1 MPSQFQAEK
10 PQDCPVCFESLD
22 NENKTLSC
30 GHWVHKEC
38 IIKSKK
44 DCCPICR
51 QTVKLSLEEQYRLQ
65 ELQHQEKKEEPR
77 LALNEEFNR
86 VVSRYI
92 QSYIDMDIDEDE
104 DYEEPTYEEDD
115 EERDEEF
122 LMQAEQYVVTFTA
135 TSPFRYEDEAI
146 LYDGRLLSV
155 TRSLNRMVIRCA
167 FTSEFESRN
176 FCYDMEQ
183 RHDVTP
189 GSVIMKDLTQPET
202 LIQTGRYN
210 HGENLIDF

>member
-30 GHWVHKEC
+30 GHWVHTEC
-38 IIKSKK
+38 VIKSKK
-44 DCCPICR
+44 DCCPLCR

-65 ELQHQEKKEEPR
+65 ELQHQEKREESPR

-92 QSYIDMDIDEDE
+92 QNYIDMDI
-104 DYEEPTYEEDD
+104 EEEEYYEED
-115 EERDEEF
+115 EEDEEF

-155 TRSLNRMVIRCA
+155 TRSLNRMIVRCA
-167 FTSEFESRN
+167 FTSEFETRN
-176 FCYDMEQ
+176 FCCDMEQ
-183 RHDVTP
+183 RNDIIP
-189 GSVIMKDLTQPET
+189 GSVVMKDLTQPDS

-210 HGENLIDF
+210 SGENLIDF

>member
-1 MPSQFQAEK
+1 MPAQFQAEK

-30 GHWVHKEC
+30 GHWVHTEC
-38 IIKSKK
+38 VIKSKK
-44 DCCPICR
+44 DCCPLCR
-51 QTVKLSLEEQYRLQ
+51 QTVKLSLEDQYRLQ
-65 ELQHQEKKEEPR
+65 ELQHQEQREQPR
-77 LALNEEFNR
+77 IALNEEFNR

-92 QSYIDMDIDEDE
+92 QNYIDMDIDEE
-104 DYEEPTYEEDD
+104 YEEPNYDD

-122 LMQAEQYVVTFTA
+122 LMPTEQYVVTFTA

-155 TRSLNRMVIRCA
+155 TRSLNRMIIKCA

-176 FCYDMEQ
+176 FCYDIEQ
-183 RHDVTP
+183 RNDIIP
-189 GSVIMKDLTQPET
+189 GSVILKDLTQTET

-210 HGENLIDF
+210 PGENLIDF

>member
-1 MPSQFQAEK
+1 MPSQFKAEK

-30 GHWVHKEC
+30 GHWVHTEC
-38 IIKSKK
+38 VIKSKK
-44 DCCPICR
+44 DCCPLCR

-65 ELQHQEKKEEPR
+65 ELQHQEKIEEVPR
-77 LALNEEFNR
+77 LALNEELNIAL
-86 VVSRYI
+86 SRYI
-92 QSYIDMDIDEDE
+92 QSYIDMDIDED
-104 DYEEPTYEEDD
+104 YEEYETSIEYD

-122 LMQAEQYVVTFTA
+122 LMPAEQYIVTFTT

-155 TRSLNRMVIRCA
+155 TRSLNRMIIKCA

-176 FCYDMEQ
+176 FCFDMEQ
-183 RHDVTP
+183 RDDIIP
-189 GSVIMKDLTQPET
+189 GSVVMKDLSQTNS

-210 HGENLIDF
+210 PGENLIEF

>member
-30 GHWVHKEC
+30 GHWVHTEC
-38 IIKSKK
+38 VIKSKK
-44 DCCPICR
+44 DCCPLCR

-65 ELQHQEKKEEPR
+65 ELQHQEQRDEAPR
-77 LALNEEFNR
+77 LILNEEFNR

-92 QSYIDMDIDEDE
+92 QNYIDMDIDEE
-104 DYEEPTYEEDD
+104 YEEPEYEDE
-115 EERDEEF
+115 EERDDEF
-122 LMQAEQYVVTFTA
+122 LMPSEQYVVTFTA
-135 TSPFRYEDEAI
+135 SSPFRYEDEAI

-155 TRSLNRMVIRCA
+155 TRSLNRMIIKCA
-167 FTSEFESRN
+167 FTSEFETRN

-183 RHDVTP
+183 RNDIIP
-189 GSVIMKDLTQPET
+189 GSVVMKDLTQPES

-210 HGENLIDF
+210 SGENLIDF

>member
-10 PQDCPVCFESLD
+10 SQDCPVCFESLD

-44 DCCPICR
+44 DCCPLCR
-51 QTVKLSLEEQYRLQ
+51 QTVNLSLEEQYNLQ
-65 ELQHQEKKEEPR
+65 ELQHQEKRESPR
-77 LALNEEFNR
+77 IALNEEINR

-92 QSYIDMDIDEDE
+92 QNYIDMDIDEDE
-104 DYEEPTYEEDD
+104 YYEEDE

-146 LYDGRLLSV
+146 LYDGRLLNV
-155 TRSLNRMVIRCA
+155 TRSLNRIIVKCA

-183 RHDVTP
+183 RNDIIP
-189 GSVIMKDLTQPET
+189 GSVVLKDLTQT
-202 LIQTGRYN
+202 DSLIQTGRY
-210 HGENLIDF
+210 GENLIDF

>member
-1 MPSQFQAEK
+1 MPSQFQSEK

-30 GHWVHKEC
+30 GHWVHIDC
-38 IIKSKK
+38 VIKSKK
-44 DCCPICR
+44 DCCPLCR

-65 ELQHQEKKEEPR
+65 ELQHQEKIEVPR

-86 VVSRYI
+86 VVSIYI
-92 QSYIDMDIDEDE
+92 QNYIDMDIDEDE
-104 DYEEPTYEEDD
+104 DEYYEEDED
-115 EERDEEF
+115 ERDEEF

-135 TSPFRYEDEAI
+135 LTHFRYEDEAI
-146 LYDGRLLSV
+146 LYDGRVLST
-155 TRSLNRMVIRCA
+155 TRSLNRIIVKCG
-167 FTSEFESRN
+167 FTSEFEARN
-176 FCYDMEQ
+176 FCCDMEQ
-183 RHDVTP
+183 LDQVLP
-189 GSVIMKDLTQPET
+189 GSVVLKDLTQPDS